1 MRLKKIGFE
10 IICHN
15 MKTAHI
21 ITSHENQRTPN
32 DAMLRIHGISQCQ
45 TVETSTNYAFNLLSS
60 HAGQYGSSPPC
71 LKKYRPS
78 GNRPLHSYS
87 FVSCDRPRYSVGIP
101 TAQQKHSSCHS
112 DPKAFTTVSVTG
124 FRHFLHLVE

>member
-1 MRLKKIGFE
+1 MRLKKIEFE

-15 MKTAHI
+15 LKTAHI
-21 ITSHENQRTPN
+21 ITSHEINERLMMPCYEYSEYLNAKPLKLPPTMPLIFSPHTPDN
-32 DAMLRIHGISQCQ
+32 MVHLHPVSRNIGHQE
-45 TVETSTNYAFNLLSS
+45 TVLCTPIA
-60 HAGQYGSSPPC
+60 
-71 LKKYRPS
+71 
-78 GNRPLHSYS
+78 
-87 FVSCDRPRYSVGIP
+87 FVSCDRPRYHLGIP